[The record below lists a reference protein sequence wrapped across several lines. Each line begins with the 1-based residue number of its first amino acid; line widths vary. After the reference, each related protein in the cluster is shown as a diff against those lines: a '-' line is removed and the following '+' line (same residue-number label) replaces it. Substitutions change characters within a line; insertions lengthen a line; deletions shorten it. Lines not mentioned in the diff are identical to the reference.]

1 MVPYGLTQEQFVSM
15 YQRKLDNL
23 SDQAIQ
29 AIRDLLFLQVG
40 VGVDEASL
48 EVFLDDSGA
57 APDVWAYWR
66 GKNNKVDH
74 SDQSIFPGRSLELK
88 LGLECLVDVDER
100 YFETPD
106 EFPGLQLT
114 ASVISRWLAESWW
127 KAGGWAYPVP
137 TTLAIHDFGSF
148 GLVRLSKGGT

>member
-48 EVFLDDSGA
+48 EVVLDDSGA

-66 GKNNKVDH
+66 GKSNKVDH